1 MKTRWYVILAS
12 AAVLA
17 IAAASAGATET
28 AGKAAA
34 GKAPGG
40 KELFVSYKCTS
51 CHSIETEKIEKKKT
65 EPAEGA
71 APSAEASAAPSKTSD
86 LSGVGAKKDAAWIS
100 KYLMKEEKL
109 EEKLHKTKFKGTPAE
124 LTALSSWLATLK
136 TPAKGAK

>member
-12 AAVLA
+12 AAALA
-17 IAAASAGATET
+17 IAAASVGATEP

-40 KELFVSYKCTS
+40 KELFISYKCTS
-51 CHSIETEKIEKKKT
+51 CHSIATEKIEKKKA

-71 APSAEASAAPSKTSD
+71 APSAEASAAAKTSD
-86 LSGVGAKKDAAWIS
+86 LSGVGVKKDAAWIS
-100 KYLMKEEKL
+100 KYLNKEEKL
-109 EEKLHKTKFKGTPAE
+109 EEKLHKTKFKGTPEE